1 MHNSDMGT
9 ADESAGVT
17 MLLLQVPDRFLFVCC
32 GKLGVLAV
40 RRKHDDTAG
49 RGNGPGP
56 LRMPAGLPI

>member
-1 MHNSDMGT
+1 
-9 ADESAGVT
+9 